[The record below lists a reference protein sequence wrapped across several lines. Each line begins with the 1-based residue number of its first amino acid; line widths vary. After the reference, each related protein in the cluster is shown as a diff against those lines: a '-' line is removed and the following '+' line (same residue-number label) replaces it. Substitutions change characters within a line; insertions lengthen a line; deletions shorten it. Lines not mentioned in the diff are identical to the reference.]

1 MIFGLHGANTSCIMQ
16 FMTETTTRKRLIKH
30 CETRGN
36 AQALASKMHVN
47 PATICRWRKG
57 KKIPSAM
64 IAWLNQ
70 NLEK

>member
-1 MIFGLHGANTSCIMQ
+1 MIKRAYNYIISIMNPTSEMAIRSKLQ
-16 FMTETTTRKRLIKH
+16 KH

-36 AQALASKMHVN
+36 AQALAFKMRVD

-57 KKIPSAM
+57 KKIPAAM
-64 IAWLNQ
+64 LAWLNQ

>member
-1 MIFGLHGANTSCIMQ
+1 MQ
-16 FMTETTTRKRLIKH
+16 SMTETTTRKRLQKF

-36 AQALASKMHVN
+36 AQALAAKMHVN

-57 KKIPSAM
+57 KKIPAAM

-70 NLEK
+70 NLDQGNE